1 MNLPGMDIPPLLKRY
16 GIAPKKSLG
25 QNFLISHSALKQIV
39 QAANLSRDNV
49 VLEIGAGVGNLTRLL
64 AVQAGKVVAVELDN
78 RMLLPLEEVLGGFEN
93 VEIVQGDIMKLK
105 PGGLGLV
112 SGYKVVANIP
122 YYITSALIRHLLE
135 SDPRPSSMVVTVQSD
150 VARRMCAIPD
160 DMNLLALSIQ
170 VYGTPLMV
178 GNISSVSFYPPP
190 DVDSSIVS
198 IQMFDQPVLPEKELK
213 ILFRIAKAGFSQ
225 KRKTLRNSLSAGL
238 RLSTV
243 EAGKLLESSGIDPMR
258 RAETLSLPEWKTLTE
273 KFSSV

>member
-1 MNLPGMDIPPLLKRY
+1 MNLPGMDIPSLLKRY
-16 GIAPKKSLG
+16 GIVPKKSLG

-39 QAANLSRDNV
+39 QTANLSHHDV

-64 AVQAGKVVAVELDN
+64 ATQASKVVAVELDD

-93 VEIVQGDIMKLK
+93 VEIVHGDIMKLK
-105 PGGLGLV
+105 PGGLGLAV
-112 SGYKVVANIP
+112 GYKVVANIP
-122 YYITSALIRHLLE
+122 YYITSALMRHLLE

-150 VARRMCAIPD
+150 VAQRMCAVPD

-170 VYGTPLMV
+170 VYGTPRMV
-178 GNISSVSFYPPP
+178 STISSTSFFPPP

-198 IQMFDQPVLPEKELK
+198 IQMFEQSVLPEKQLE

-238 RLSTV
+238 RLSTS
-243 EAGKLLESSGIDPMR
+243 EASKLLEASAIDPKR
-258 RAETLSLPEWKTLTE
+258 RAETLSLSEWKILAE
-273 KFSSV
+273 KYSSV